1 MVRGGVSCHACPR
14 DGAGMRGQGEVQV
27 SREGELLSR
36 KVARA
41 APRTGAPTPAA
52 ASWGSGARRCDL
64 QRPCRGQTSA
74 CRAMIGVVDRCV
86 EHASDR
92 RPGWCAGGARG
103 GLPSSERRGSV
114 RAVPGKACSGAW
126 PATLGRTLPAT
137 RPSYAELQKS

>member
-92 RPGWCAGGARG
+92 RPMQAIADLAGAPGVPAGACQAVRGGDQCGQCPGRRVQARG
-103 GLPSSERRGSV
+103 QQP
-114 RAVPGKACSGAW
+114 
-126 PATLGRTLPAT
+126 
-137 RPSYAELQKS
+137 

>member
-52 ASWGSGARRCDL
+52 ASWGSAARRCDL

-74 CRAMIGVVDRCV
+74 CRAMIGVSSMQAIADLAGAPGVPAGACQAVRGGDQCGQCPG
-86 EHASDR
+86 R
-92 RPGWCAGGARG
+92 RIQARG
-103 GLPSSERRGSV
+103 QQP
-114 RAVPGKACSGAW
+114 
-126 PATLGRTLPAT
+126 
-137 RPSYAELQKS
+137 